1 MPVNFDFSRVHN
13 HEAVTVH
20 PNDPTRWHP
29 VADALVWLSLICGY
43 DSITEKNVEKVIE
56 RIMQYQSVKGA
67 ILRGGR
73 DEGASNSPKEIY
85 IMPTDVKRFIGM
97 ETNASPFTD
106 AQWRRKVAD
115 MVYEDA
121 ARLAAE
127 RRPSALD
134 TVAMLAN
141 AQPA

>member
-1 MPVNFDFSRVHN
+1 MPVHFDFSRVHN
-13 HEAVTVH
+13 HEAVTTN
-20 PNDPTRWHP
+20 PTDPTRWHP
-29 VADALVWLSLICGY
+29 VADALVWLSMICGY
-43 DSITEKNVEKVIE
+43 NEITEKNVEKVIE
-56 RIMQYQSVKGA
+56 RIMQFQSVKGA
-67 ILRGGR
+67 FLRGGR
-73 DEGASNSPKEIY
+73 DENNSPKPIY

-97 ETNASPFTD
+97 HTNASPFTD

-115 MVYEDA
+115 LVYEDA